1 MNKQTRS
8 RVTWCTFWVL
18 APISICLGILFLW
31 WNFHNAQGPINR
43 YTFGER
49 SLTRLW
55 YGYVPRIGPK
65 DALRSYIHRELDA
78 DWQVIVG
85 YTLIILTCGVIFCRL
100 AFSRL
105 GDRFAKASIAA
116 LVVAVAADLVENHLI
131 DISMASWTYQLPIAV
146 TATIKCAALLIALS
160 AVPAAIYTLGR
171 SIRAHAYQ
179 FRHWRGGREWWDR
192 LLPKM
197 PQDRK
202 IEPQSVS
209 ITSAPAE
216 VWGADQTNE
225 PGWRAAYSVPGA
237 GEVLAA
243 RKGEPVTALC
253 LSGGGVRS
261 ACVAMGAMQ
270 TLSQPRPGSPA
281 KPPWMDEFDYVISV
295 SGGGYSAGA
304 RLLACQPNPM
314 VRRSTPTVPD
324 STGEGGTI
332 RRIYARVRFPLRRV
346 LSRLGLGTKRIEEC
360 DPQGPA
366 LSERFES
373 GSVEFDYLRRRA
385 SYIADSPA
393 ALVRALAEVTKNMIA
408 AFFMIYA
415 AAAVIGWLTG
425 LALAHLAISAFV
437 PMLNHPTVSP
447 GIASL
452 ALIPHDAAWWAVG
465 VPVVLAVVLTIPL
478 LVCQVSSSNK
488 LSTRIQNLSGQL
500 AASVLCFA
508 LAIFALTVALPALMW
523 LAALVDGANRQIAA
537 GGISALVVL
546 QYATALVAIARKRN
560 DNKLS
565 TKPGES
571 TGKRSFLPAGVVQL
585 GIVLLT
591 LLTLGVIWLLALGLS
606 AFKTFSAIVT
616 HNGSPAFPYWQ
627 LIISI
632 AAALAV
638 LSCMDVTSLSLY
650 PFYRQRLSRVFA
662 VRRDVVGNTQ
672 QANVY
677 PPSEMTWLDQ
687 YGQANRSEAL
697 GRRAPKFVFAA
708 AAAVSGDNKPAPGL
722 NAVSFVMSADYVG
735 GPELGWLNTSELINV
750 APARLRSDLTVQ
762 SAVAISGAAFASA
775 MGRQNHGFQTLLAAS
790 GARLGT
796 WLPNPRFV
804 KNVKRHSKSGNFP
817 KGLPSVRGISYFYR
831 ELFGITRAD
840 ARLIQVTDG
849 GHYEN
854 LGLVEALRRR
864 CRFIICIDSGG
875 DTPPLLGGLA
885 DAMRL
890 AKFELGVDIDLD
902 VMPPTP
908 TGSSPNGSAH
918 ERRTV
923 WSVDDLTP
931 GSGSLDGRD
940 DQAEFVSLNTRL
952 TKATVLVGRIKYPA
966 AADLGPDSFGTLI
979 FAKTVL
985 WEKLPYWLLTFAAS
999 KGNEQFPHDPTS
1011 NQWFNEGQFA
1021 AYTELGRQIAMQA
1034 QEAAADAAR
1043 IDIAH
1048 PPVEPP
1054 PTPSRPSRPSR
1065 PSTDVSPNIVGA
1077 LATSASRNGTFSSE
1091 HTEPT
1096 TTTTTNGHAN
1106 PGWRY

>member
-1 MNKQTRS
+1 MTKPKLT

-18 APISICLGILFLW
+18 APISICLGILLLW

-65 DALRSYIHRELDA
+65 DVLRSYIHRELDA
-78 DWQVIVG
+78 DWLVIAG

-116 LVVAVAADLVENHLI
+116 LAVAVAADLMENHLI
-131 DISMASWTYQLPIAV
+131 DISMTSWTYQLPIAV
-146 TATIKCAALLIALS
+146 TATIKCAALLIALG
-160 AVPAAIYTLGR
+160 AIPAAIYTLGR
-171 SIRAHAYQ
+171 SVRAHVYQ
-179 FRHWRGGREWWDR
+179 FRHWRGGRQWWDR

-209 ITSAPAE
+209 ITSSPAE
-216 VWGADQTNE
+216 VWGADKTNE
-225 PGWRAAYSVPGA
+225 PGWRAGYSVPGA
-237 GEVLAA
+237 DDVITA
-243 RKGEPVTALC
+243 RKGAPVTALC

-270 TLSQPRPGSPA
+270 TLSQPRPGSPT
-281 KPPWMDEFDYVISV
+281 KSPWMDEFDYVISV

-314 VRRSTPTVPD
+314 IRRSTPSVSA
-324 STGEGGTI
+324 STDEGGLI
-332 RRIYARVRFPLRRV
+332 RRIYARVRFPLRRI
-346 LSRLGLGTKRIEEC
+346 LCRLGLGPRRIDES
-360 DPQGPA
+360 DPEGPA

-393 ALVRALAEVTKNMIA
+393 ALLRALAEVMKNLIA

-415 AAAVIGWLTG
+415 AAVVVGWLSG
-425 LALAHLAISAFV
+425 LALAHLAIAAFV
-437 PMLNHPTVSP
+437 PLLDHPTVSP
-447 GIASL
+447 GIGSL
-452 ALIPHDAAWWAVG
+452 ALIPHAAAWWAVG
-465 VPVVLAVVLTIPL
+465 VPTVLAVVLTIPL

-488 LSTRIQNLSGQL
+488 LSTRIQNFSGQL
-500 AASVLCFA
+500 AAAVLCFA
-508 LAIFALTVALPALMW
+508 LAICGLTVALPALMW
-523 LAALVDGANRQIAA
+523 LSAHLVDGANKQIAA
-537 GGISALVVL
+537 GGISALVVV
-546 QYATALVAIARKRN
+546 QYAAALIAMARKHK
-560 DNKLS
+560 DNS
-565 TKPGES
+565 PIAKPGEER
-571 TGKRSFLPAGVVQL
+571 GKRSFLPAGVIQL

-591 LLTLGVIWLLALGLS
+591 LLTLGVVWLLALGLS

-616 HNGSPAFPYWQ
+616 HAGSPAFPYWQ

-638 LSCMDVTSLSLY
+638 LSFMDVTSLSLY
-650 PFYRQRLSRVFA
+650 PFYRERLSRVFA

-697 GRRAPKFVFAA
+697 GKRAPKFLFAA

-804 KNVKRHSKSGNFP
+804 KNVSRHANSGNFP

-864 CRFIICIDSGG
+864 CRLIVCIDSGG
-875 DTPPLLGGLA
+875 DAPPLLGGLA

-902 VMPPTP
+902 VMPAPQTS
-908 TGSSPNGSAH
+908 GSANGSTSEGH
-918 ERRTV
+918 TT

-940 DQAEFVSLNTRL
+940 DQAEFVCLDARL

-966 AADLGPDSFGTLI
+966 AADLGPDCFGTLI

-1021 AYTELGRQIAMQA
+1021 AYTELGRQIALQA
-1034 QEAAADAAR
+1034 EQAAGDAAQTGIGR
-1043 IDIAH
+1043 
-1048 PPVEPP
+1048 PPFEPP
-1054 PTPSRPSRPSR
+1054 PTPSTAGISP
-1065 PSTDVSPNIVGA
+1065 DVVGA
-1077 LATSASRNGTFSSE
+1077 VATGASRNATFASE
-1091 HTEPT
+1091 RVSAT
-1096 TTTTTNGHAN
+1096 TGTNGHSTST
-1106 PGWRY
+1106 WRY